1 MADSNWSVRIG
12 TAVKDDIQKQ
22 LDAMPKKTVQVT
34 PILNTKSIQTG
45 LKEITTYNDNMG
57 NVITTTSKFNKE
69 GEKLSTTFSKVKST
83 VDTTSQTLQ
92 TASKHTKTLGQ
103 DFVETA
109 GKVAK
114 FGAITAIFGLVT
126 RAIGEAVS
134 SVKELDASLT
144 ELKKVSDLSGSGLE
158 EYTDDAFKMARE
170 LSSTASNV
178 TDATASFVQ
187 AGYSLGESQG
197 LSKYAIMLQTIADK
211 TMDTE
216 TATNFLTSTIKSMNM
231 TVGDAEHLISAV
243 NQVSNEYAITSNDLS
258 ENIGKVAGVA
268 NVAGV
273 SYEQLIGLMTS
284 AVSHGSTASKSAN
297 SFKTLFIN
305 LQQMNDSGTM
315 PKLSKQ
321 FKEFGIEMTD
331 SISGATK
338 SAFDLL
344 NELSVAYKNV
354 SNSTDIDK
362 QNKMKTLLEDI
373 AGKHNINVLINS
385 LEGFDIALS
394 ATETALNS
402 TGSAQR
408 EFDKALDAIDKKA
421 EGLKGA
427 FQELVWGDGGL
438 QGLIKGLLDA
448 GTTVLKL
455 TSDLGGLPIILMSIL
470 SITTL
475 IKGQMITVGL
485 IKLAKFIP
493 TLITSLNGLQIMYN
507 SATKS
512 IILSNQAINLSIP
525 IIGLVVTAIT
535 ALTMAWNSYS
545 ASQEEAKNSALESL
559 SAFESQNKSISQSI
573 QNIKNESATKESLIS
588 IISSLNKS
596 YDEEKA
602 SLEDINTLRQ
612 ESIDL
617 LYKEAKAKAQE
628 TVRETGSEY
637 EKQKGFLGKETT
649 PSSLGISGTE
659 ADYGIIGTPEE
670 KLKIAG
676 EYIDAYNE
684 KIDNL
689 SETEKKQLSILSN
702 YYTDLKDKVSDAT
715 SIVDGYENAQSIL
728 NSTQEEWVKGT
739 QQATEKQDE
748 LAESTSNTNV
758 EFEDSVSTLEE
769 LADAQAKAYQEAIAG
784 FSDIQSAY
792 DTLKS
797 ASDEY
802 NKTGT
807 YSLETISKL
816 LALNEEYAGA
826 LKLVDG
832 QMVVS
837 EEAIRNKV
845 IAQAEE
851 AKQEIYNTALKKLNA
866 LASAESG
873 KASTLAGED
882 HSSATSGIDAE
893 TKSLGANTTAKLRNA
908 IADAKGRGASSDD
921 VNKVL
926 KEMSEQL
933 ALVNKATISLD
944 TNFEGSMGTAE
955 NSTKRAT
962 NALKDQKDALNDLKS
977 QYDSAIDYIVSKYD
991 DEIDAIE
998 KAKKV
1003 ALDAVDARIKAK
1015 NREKDNKLKAIDNEI
1030 NALESERDARE
1041 AYWDSVI
1048 NGLKKVNTE
1057 RERAL
1062 ALQQAQEAVT
1072 SAKSKKVMIF
1082 KDKSFGYG
1090 INESEVASA
1099 EQKLSDLQQDQAYE
1113 IQIEKLE
1120 ALKSAELANYESRLN
1135 SLKSYKDSVSASYDE
1150 QISNLESYREAV
1162 EANYDA
1168 QIAYYEMYKEQFIE
1182 MTEQYQTSQDGLM
1195 ASQLAGIDLENKHW
1209 MTRLENLN
1217 KFVSSYNS
1225 LLNRIGSSSSINT
1238 SSVQASGK
1246 ARGYANGIASVPSD
1260 QMAVIGDNPSNS
1272 ELVIGGKLNG
1282 VATKL
1287 ERGSRVVNSTDTRNL
1302 LGGLSSMLGY
1312 SGLNGQTIGTVSNN
1326 NTSTKGVTNNI
1337 VVNANVADGE
1347 GLVDYLQSFAN
1358 QMTQEAY
1365 AN

>member
-1 MADSNWSVRIG
+1 MADSNWQIKVGAVVDTSSVSKQLASMPKQTVTVTPVFNTKGLQTGQKVITDFSDNLGNSVRQ
-12 TAVKDDIQKQ
+12 VDK
-22 LDAMPKKTVQVT
+22 LDMSGKTV
-34 PILNTKSIQTG
+34 S
-45 LKEITTYNDNMG
+45 
-57 NVITTTSKFNKE
+57 
-69 GEKLSTTFSKVKST
+69 STFTKVKST
-83 VDTTSQTLQ
+83 VDTTSKSIQ
-92 TASKHTKTLGQ
+92 TASKNTKTLGE
-103 DFVETA
+103 DFLSTA

-158 EYTDDAFKMARE
+158 NYTASAFNMARE

-187 AGYSLGESQG
+187 AGYSLGEAQG
-197 LSKYAIMLQTIADK
+197 LSKYAIMLQTIADE
-211 TMDTE
+211 TMETE
-216 TATNFLTSTIKSMNM
+216 TATNFLTSTIKAFNLTAS
-231 TVGDAEHLISAV
+231 DSEHIIDAV
-243 NQVSNEYAITSNDLS
+243 NEVSNKYALTSNDLS
-258 ENIGKVAGVA
+258 ENMGKVAGVA
-268 NVAGV
+268 GIAGV
-273 SYEQLIGLMTS
+273 SMEELIGLMTS
-284 AVSHGSTASKSAN
+284 SIEKTRNASKSAN
-297 SFKTLFIN
+297 AFKSIFIN

-331 SISGATK
+331 QNGAIK
-338 SAFDLL
+338 SAYDLL
-344 NELSVAYKNV
+344 HELSMAYQQV
-354 SNSTDIDK
+354 SASTDVDK
-362 QNKMKTLLEDI
+362 QNKMRSLLEDI
-373 AGKHNINVLINS
+373 GGKYNYNVLVSS
-385 LEGFDIALS
+385 LSGFDTAIS
-394 ATETALNS
+394 ATETAMNS
-402 TGSAQR
+402 ANSAQR
-408 EFDKALDAIDKKA
+408 EFDKALDSIAKKS

-438 QGLIKGLLDA
+438 QGLIKGFLDA
-448 GTTVLKL
+448 GTAILKL
-455 TSDLGGLPIILMSIL
+455 TSDLGGLPVILMSIL

-525 IIGLVVTAIT
+525 VIGLVITAIT
-535 ALTMAWNSYS
+535 ALTMAWNAYS

-602 SLEDINTLRQ
+602 SLDDINTLRQ

-617 LYKEAKAKAQE
+617 LYEEAKAKAQE
-628 TVRETGSEY
+628 TMRETGSEY

-649 PSSLGISGTE
+649 SSSYGTSRIE
-659 ADYGIIGTPEE
+659 AYYGIIGTPEE

-702 YYTDLKDKVSDAT
+702 YYTDLKDKISDAT

-728 NSTQEEWVKGT
+728 NSTQEEWVKGI
-739 QQATEKQDE
+739 QQATGEQE
-748 LAESTSNTNV
+748 EQTSSI
-758 EFEDSVSTLEE
+758 EEQSEALEE
-769 LADAQAKAYQEAIAG
+769 LAEEQAKAYQEAIDG

-837 EEAIRNKV
+837 EEVIRNKV

-851 AKQEIYNTALKKLNA
+851 ARQEIYNTALKKLNA

-873 KASTLAGED
+873 EASTLAGEA

-893 TKSLGANTTAKLRNA
+893 TKSLGANTTAKLQNA

-955 NSTKRAT
+955 NSTKKAT

-977 QYDSAIDYIVSKYD
+977 QYDSAIDYIISKYD

-1015 NREKDNKLKAIDNEI
+1015 NREKDNELKAINNEI

-1062 ALQQAQEAVT
+1062 DLQQAQEAVA
-1072 SAKSKKVMIF
+1072 SARSKKVMIF

-1099 EQKLSDLQQDQAYE
+1099 EQNLSDLQQDQAYE

-1135 SLKSYKDSVSASYDE
+1135 SLNSYKDSVSASYDE

-1168 QIAYYEMYKEQFIE
+1168 QIAYYEMYKEQFIK
-1182 MTEQYQTSQDGLM
+1182 MTEQYQISQDGLM
-1195 ASQLAGIDLENKHW
+1195 ASQLTGIDLENNHW
-1209 MTRLENLN
+1209 MTRLGNLN

-1238 SSVQASGK
+1238 GSVQ
-1246 ARGYANGIASVPSD
+1246 ARGYASGIASVPSD